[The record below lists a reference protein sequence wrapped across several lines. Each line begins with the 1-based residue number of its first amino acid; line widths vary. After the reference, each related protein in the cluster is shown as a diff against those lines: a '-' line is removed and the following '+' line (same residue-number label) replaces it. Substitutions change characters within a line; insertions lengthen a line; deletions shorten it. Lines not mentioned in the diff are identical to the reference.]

1 MGKTRIRTLNPFKPL
16 LLIFRTVVSFQGC
29 SPDFTKVFFVVLAGF
44 ETETEMVC
52 LEGKLRS
59 KNLDLTWPGRQFS
72 SFKQQKHPFQS
83 CSINRSWVSKWL
95 NMWYIHN
102 WLVVWNMAFVFHFIY
117 GMSSFPLTNSI
128 IFQDGYCTT
137 NQDKIGTLSCHFSHI
152 PWEFQCSRIL
162 KWKYCSTV
170 HYIYRCISSDIALT

>member
-29 SPDFTKVFFVVLAGF
+29 SPDLTKVFFVVLAAF

-72 SFKQQKHPFQS
+72 SFKQQNHPFQS

-102 WLVVWNMAFVFHFIY
+102 WLVVTGTWLDYFPFHIN
-117 GMSSFPLTNSI
+117 GMSSETHWLSLHHFSRWCV
-128 IFQDGYCTT
+128 CTT
-137 NQDKIGTLSCHFSHI
+137 NQDKIATLSCHFSQKSQKGI
-152 PWEFQCSRIL
+152 PVFQDPEMEVL
-162 KWKYCSTV
+162 
-170 HYIYRCISSDIALT
+170 

>member
-29 SPDFTKVFFVVLAGF
+29 SPDLTKVFFVVLAAF

-72 SFKQQKHPFQS
+72 SFKQQSHPFQS

-102 WLVVWNMAFVFHFIY
+102 WLVVWNMAWLLFSISYMGCHP
-117 GMSSFPLTNSI
+117 SHWRTPSFFKMVIAPPTRTGFGGRNPTIDGHCWRCSNHTNWDLTHHKKNMDFLLEIHDWNS
-128 IFQDGYCTT
+128 
-137 NQDKIGTLSCHFSHI
+137 
-152 PWEFQCSRIL
+152 
-162 KWKYCSTV
+162 
-170 HYIYRCISSDIALT
+170 